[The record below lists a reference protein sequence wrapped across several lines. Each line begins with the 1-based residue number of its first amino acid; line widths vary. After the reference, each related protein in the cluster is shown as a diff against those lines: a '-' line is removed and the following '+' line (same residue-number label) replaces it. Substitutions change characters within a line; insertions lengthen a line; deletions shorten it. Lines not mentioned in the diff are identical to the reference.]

1 MPAFVV
7 LSSEQ
12 QNGPEGPLC
21 EGIRGRWFALGI
33 GSAGAAPLPRRG

>member
-7 LSSEQ
+7 LASEQ

-21 EGIRGRWFALGI
+21 EGIRGRWFA
-33 GSAGAAPLPRRG
+33 